1 MKLGQE
7 TSTTSAP
14 ASTRCCT
21 ASSKR
26 VCTPAWKPSPVS
38 SRTMPIRRPCTSA
51 RRAASTTGGTG
62 RVDRG
67 GVHRV
72 VPGDDLVQQGG
83 VEHGA
88 GARAGLVERARQ
100 RHEAVARDPAVGR
113 LGADRAGDGRGLA
126 DRATGVGADR
136 ERRLERRD
144 DRRRPAAGPAGD
156 PLEVPRV
163 VARAV
168 GAVLG
173 GRAHREL
180 VHVRLAQDRH
190 PGLAQPG
197 HQGRV
202 VRRHPALQ
210 DPRAARGRQALGGH
224 DVLDGDRHAGQPCS
238 DSPAAR
244 RRSTASAWAS
254 APSASTWR

>member
-38 SRTMPIRRPCTSA
+38 SRTMPMRMPVTSA

-62 RVDRG
+62 ASIEVESIGSCPAMTSCSRAASSTVRV
-67 GVHRV
+67 
-72 VPGDDLVQQGG
+72 
-83 VEHGA
+83 HGPA
-88 GARAGLVERARQ
+88 WSSERRE

-113 LGADRAGDGRGLA
+113 LGADRAGDGRRLA

-144 DRRRPAAGPAGD
+144 DRLTTRRRTRRGSARGPTGCGSG
-156 PLEVPRV
+156 RRRC
-163 VARAV
+163 ARWRSPSRTRPCWSCRGSAS
-168 GAVLG
+168 
-173 GRAHREL
+173 R
-180 VHVRLAQDRH
+180 
-190 PGLAQPG
+190 
-197 HQGRV
+197 
-202 VRRHPALQ
+202 
-210 DPRAARGRQALGGH
+210 PRAAGSPGSRRTA
-224 DVLDGDRHAGQPCS
+224 AP
-238 DSPAAR
+238 SPAG
-244 RRSTASAWAS
+244 SATRTSS
-254 APSASTWR
+254 AGPGSP